1 MTIIIYSI
9 KQNYS
14 KLKMSFKI
22 YSKKK
27 VSQNKLRDLSWST
40 RTRTLNDCTKNSSV
54 TITPWTSLFAVA
66 ALLLSECK
74 FILIFSLRKLFLHFY
89 SKKMKVFF
97 FTLQK
102 IPKNINNQLVSKTN
116 RFERILC

>member
-1 MTIIIYSI
+1 
-9 KQNYS
+9 
-14 KLKMSFKI
+14 MSFKI

-54 TITPWTSLFAVA
+54 TITPWTSLLAVA